1 MTYLHEW
8 LSLERAGKRADLP
21 SVSWKELVQNIPTL
35 SNAIFRKRPFKET
48 VSKDGFVLVVSS
60 GVSVKFAQS

>member
-1 MTYLHEW
+1 MGKKWTYLHEW

-35 SNAIFRKRPFKET
+35 SNAQLRTHQFNLQET
-48 VSKDGFVLVVSS
+48 TL
-60 GVSVKFAQS
+60 